1 MLANIWFWVFNAV
14 VIFLLAMDLFVF
26 HRKAHVVSFKEAAGW
41 SAFWVSLSLT
51 FCALVWYFLGKQKGV
66 EFLTGYLIE
75 YALSMDNIFVFVLIF
90 SYFQVRPEHQH
101 RVLFWGILGALVMR
115 AIMIFVGVAMV
126 TKFSWT
132 IPILGLFLLVTGI
145 KMVLPGSENVDLEKN
160 FMLRL
165 CRRWF
170 RIAPQ
175 YHGTKFVVKLNGVW
189 MLTPLA
195 LVLLVVETTDLIFA
209 VDSIPA
215 IIGITQDSF
224 IVYTSNICAILGLRS
239 MYFMLARG
247 VDHFTYLKYGLSAVL
262 SFVGVK
268 MMLTWFHIH
277 VPIAVSLG
285 VVFSLL
291 ALSVLAS
298 LIWKKKEA

>member
-14 VIFLLAMDLFVF
+14 VLFLLAMDLFVF

-41 SAFWVSLSLT
+41 SAFWVSLSLI
-51 FCALVWYFLGKQKGV
+51 FCAVIGFTLGKPKGV

-90 SYFQVRPEHQH
+90 SYFQVKPEYQH
-101 RVLFWGILGALVMR
+101 RVLFWGIMGALVMR
-115 AIMIFVGVAMV
+115 AVMIFAGVAMV

-145 KMVLPGSENVDLEKN
+145 KMVLPGSEEVDLDQN
-160 FMLRL
+160 FMLRF
-165 CRRWF
+165 CRRCF
-170 RIAPQ
+170 RVAPQ
-175 YHGTKFVVKLNGVW
+175 YHGTRFLVKADGKW

-268 MMLTWFHIH
+268 MMLAWFDIH
-277 VPIAVSLG
+277 VSIVLSLG

-291 ALSVLAS
+291 VLSVLAS